1 MAVGFYQ
8 GSALTQQAIRALQRH
23 AVAAIESAPASETP
37 FRHLVL
43 DKVFPDDFYA
53 AMIEQMPA
61 MAYCRALKG
70 RGNVN
75 IRPDGTPTR
84 VKLDLLPEFVYRL
97 PPVQRAVWSAVGR
110 VLRAPAVREA
120 LVARL
125 ASGLERRFG
134 PGYRSLGLH
143 AIPTLTRDTSGYR
156 IREHTDTRWKVITVQ
171 LYLPADAS
179 MPDLGTVFSE
189 RLPDGSFRRAVQM
202 PFVPNH
208 GYAFAVGTDT
218 WHSVDPVE
226 NVTAPRNSILH
237 TYFVNAGP
245 LQVLRNQ
252 GKRLGNLLLNEAR
265 HLAGHHRGAGLPS

>member
-1 MAVGFYQ
+1 MNQ
-8 GSALTQQAIRALQRH
+8 DIRALQRH
-23 AVAAIESAPASETP
+23 AVAAIEAAPASDAP

-43 DKVFPDDFYA
+43 DKIFPDDFYA
-53 AMIEQMPA
+53 AMIGQMPPV
-61 MAYCRALKG
+61 AYCRALPG

-75 IRPDGTPTR
+75 LRPDGTPTR

-97 PPVQRAVWSAVGR
+97 PAPQRAVWSAVGR
-110 VLRAPAVREA
+110 VLRSPEVRGA

-125 ASGLERRFG
+125 SPGLERRFG
-134 PGYRSLGLH
+134 PKFRSVGLH
-143 AIPTLTRDTSGYR
+143 AIPTLTRDMSGYR

-171 LYLPADAS
+171 LYLPADERLR
-179 MPDLGTVFSE
+179 DLGTVFSE
-189 RLPDGSFRRAVQM
+189 RLPDGSFRRVTRMA
-202 PFVPNH
+202 FVPNH

-226 NVTAPRNSILH
+226 NLAVSRDSILH

-252 GKRLGNLLLNEAR
+252 GKRLGNLVLNEAR
-265 HLAGHHRGAGLPS
+265 HLAGRHRGGSDIRGVAS